1 MALRLTGQTGS
12 NHMSVGTTISG
23 VGHAALVGWLI
34 LGWGLQS
41 DPLPFEVTEVSIVSG
56 AQFAALTQGVQPDQ
70 PGATPVTPDAPVI
83 DKTPPAPLADTP
95 PEVATPPQHVIPPA
109 QEDAPVAPV
118 LAPPPQAEVS
128 DVPPEIPLDQATI
141 VTPPPSTELG
151 ASLNPKPRPAPR
163 IAPQAIAPPAED
175 VAVAEVDQTA
185 PNPDAEPAQDVTE
198 VDKTTA
204 QEEAAPEIVT
214 EAETPAAAPERSL
227 RPKTRPNRPAA
238 PAVDAQ
244 TQTAT
249 APAAA
254 DAQTQTA
261 TAPAAAD
268 ATSAAVAAAL
278 AAATQVATQAPQPG
292 NQGGGELSTDAK
304 NGFLRQIGLCWNVG
318 NAGTDV
324 LNTVVAVG
332 FSMTQ
337 DGKPDSNSLRLV
349 SFTGGTQ
356 ASADIAY
363 QIARRAVIRC
373 TGEGYD
379 LPSDQ
384 FETWRNIE
392 LTFNPERMRTR

>member
-56 AQFAALTQGVQPDQ
+56 AQFAALTQGAQPDQ

-83 DKTPPAPLADTP
+83 DETPPAPLDDTP
-95 PEVATPPQHVIPPA
+95 PEVATPPQPVIPPA

-151 ASLNPKPRPAPR
+151 TSLNPKPRPAPR

-185 PNPDAEPAQDVTE
+185 PNPDAEPAEDVTE

-249 APAAA
+249 APAA
-254 DAQTQTA
+254 D
-261 TAPAAAD
+261 D

-278 AAATQVATQAPQPG
+278 AAVTQAPQPG

-304 NGFLRQIGLCWNVG
+304 NGFLRQIGACWSVG
-318 NAGTDV
+318 SVGSDV
-324 LNTVVAVG
+324 LNTVVTVR
-332 FSMTQ
+332 FSMTN
-337 DGKPDSNSLRLV
+337 DGRPDTATIEMISH
-349 SFTGGTQ
+349 TGGTQ
-356 ASADIAY
+356 GSADIAFR
-363 QIARRAVIRC
+363 IAKSALVRC
-373 TGEGYD
+373 TRDGYD
-379 LPSDQ
+379 LPRDQ
-384 FETWRNIE
+384 FETWQNIE